1 MVFPDLCQKMIRN
14 AALLGRATPPTFP
27 IEDGKSGLQDT
38 QCTDVMKRCQLGQ
51 VSDGSFGLLQFSSP
65 KYGREI
71 RNVQIKGRN
80 RAFHCLFARID
91 VAILITLQRGA
102 CAETWQFTLNEG
114 EEHTALSVSTMSYG
128 RSRDS
133 RGNGGRGLGFGGGR
147 PPMGP
152 KPVEVGKEYDVEVTE
167 LSRRGDGVAKVQG
180 FVIFVQGAK
189 VGQKVKIKVDRVG
202 PRFASA
208 SVVGSGS
215 ESSSSS
221 GETSAAEASSSVTE
235 DVTSDSSS

>member
-1 MVFPDLCQKMIRN
+1 
-14 AALLGRATPPTFP
+14 
-27 IEDGKSGLQDT
+27 
-38 QCTDVMKRCQLGQ
+38 
-51 VSDGSFGLLQFSSP
+51 
-65 KYGREI
+65 
-71 RNVQIKGRN
+71 
-80 RAFHCLFARID
+80 
-91 VAILITLQRGA
+91 
-102 CAETWQFTLNEG
+102 
-114 EEHTALSVSTMSYG
+114 MSYG

-133 RGNGGRGLGFGGGR
+133 RGNENRGLGFGGGR

>member
-1 MVFPDLCQKMIRN
+1 
-14 AALLGRATPPTFP
+14 
-27 IEDGKSGLQDT
+27 
-38 QCTDVMKRCQLGQ
+38 
-51 VSDGSFGLLQFSSP
+51 
-65 KYGREI
+65 
-71 RNVQIKGRN
+71 
-80 RAFHCLFARID
+80 
-91 VAILITLQRGA
+91 
-102 CAETWQFTLNEG
+102 
-114 EEHTALSVSTMSYG
+114 MSYG

-133 RGNGGRGLGFGGGR
+133 RGNGNRGLGFGGGR

-208 SVVGSGS
+208 SVVGGATSTPAA
-215 ESSSSS
+215 SSSSS
-221 GETSAAEASSSVTE
+221 SEGMTESMTEGSSKSEEGGEEE
-235 DVTSDSSS
+235 EEGHEQ

>member
-1 MVFPDLCQKMIRN
+1 
-14 AALLGRATPPTFP
+14 
-27 IEDGKSGLQDT
+27 
-38 QCTDVMKRCQLGQ
+38 
-51 VSDGSFGLLQFSSP
+51 
-65 KYGREI
+65 
-71 RNVQIKGRN
+71 
-80 RAFHCLFARID
+80 
-91 VAILITLQRGA
+91 
-102 CAETWQFTLNEG
+102 
-114 EEHTALSVSTMSYG
+114 MSYG

-133 RGNGGRGLGFGGGR
+133 RGNGGNRGLGFGGGR

-208 SVVGSGS
+208 SVVGAGS
-215 ESSSSS
+215 ASAAP
-221 GETSAAEASSSVTE
+221 AAEATHEASDQGEAMTESS
-235 DVTSDSSS
+235 DDSSSDESA